1 MLTEGRANAVDGMAG
16 ATPYL
21 RVLSTL
27 VGGWLMARQAVLAA
41 PTASTDPFG
50 AAKVATA
57 RFYLTQVLPTAR
69 GLFEQVRATA
79 APLYA
84 VSAPALASS

>member
-1 MLTEGRANAVDGMAG
+1 MAG

-21 RVLSTL
+21 RVLATT
-27 VGGWLMARQAVLAA
+27 VGGWLMARQALLAA
-41 PTASTDPFG
+41 PDAARDPYLD
-50 AAKVATA
+50 AKVHTA
-57 RFYLTQVLPTAR
+57 RFYLTQILPTIE

-84 VSAPALASS
+84 MTAQQLASA